1 MVLMNGSGKMEA
13 FLENAGMLYDLMGI
27 TPLLYGSLGLQYL
40 TGNDLSAD
48 DIDMLIPGEFVG
60 ARWAQFTQV
69 LEAQGYVLIDEHEH
83 TFEKGGIHYAYAQI
97 EGLESF
103 AGIRMD
109 EIKTVCEKNVRFKLL
124 SLEQYLSVYTASSKD
139 GYRMN
144 VKEKRD
150 MEKIALIKKKM
161 HKE

>member
-1 MVLMNGSGKMEA
+1 MDGGSKIEA
-13 FLENAGMLYDLMGI
+13 FLENAGMLHNLMGI

-40 TGNDLSAD
+40 TGEELNAD
-48 DIDMLIPGEFVG
+48 DIDMLIPKVYVGE
-60 ARWAQFTQV
+60 RWAEFRRV
-69 LEAQGYVLIDEHEH
+69 LEAQGYVLVDEHEH

-97 EGLESF
+97 EELKSF
-103 AGIRMD
+103 AGIRME
-109 EIKTVCEKNVRFKLL
+109 EIKTVCDKSVCFKLL

-144 VKEKRD
+144 MKEKRD

-161 HKE
+161 HQE